1 MRNRMFE
8 QRPFRLGTARME
20 ASLKLIYKL
29 ELRFCLC
36 HPLTC
41 DAPLLCAL
49 CFPYRQNQLPLPSF
63 SVRMQWIPGG
73 EHLPL

>member
-8 QRPFRLGTARME
+8 QRPFRLGTARMG

-36 HPLTC
+36 HSLIC
-41 DAPLLCAL
+41 DAHLLCVLFSLSPEPITSSLFL
-49 CFPYRQNQLPLPSF
+49 CEDAMDTR
-63 SVRMQWIPGG
+63 
-73 EHLPL
+73 EHLAL